1 MPGGRLTPEDRRRI
15 AAWLAEGRSQAEI
28 GRRLS
33 RPTSTITRE
42 VNRNRGPAGYQAD
55 QAQRATRQ
63 RARRRPAPT
72 SALAQAPVVAPADPR
87 VDGRDPAAVSKFEQ
101 RFTEVLVQ
109 MGMSRMTSR
118 VLTCLT
124 TADSGSMTSAELVRR
139 LRVSAAS
146 ISKAIGF
153 LEGQHLVRRE
163 RDGRRERY
171 VVDDDVWYRASVAT
185 AATNDL
191 FAEAALAGAE
201 ALGPY
206 TPAGARLGRLG
217 PVPQV
222 PERGPPAS
230 RRVLAHR
237 DYRPRP
243 QRARRTSPPDQPST
257 DPMAHRT
264 GYNRPNGPSGRSAP
278 MAE

>member
-1 MPGGRLTPEDRRRI
+1 LPGGRLTPEDRRRI

-42 VNRNRGPAGYQAD
+42 VNRNRGAAGYQAD

-63 RARRRPAPT
+63 RARRHPAP
-72 SALAQAPVVAPADPR
+72 APAQAPMVAPADPR
-87 VDGRDPAAVSKFEQ
+87 VDGRDPAAVSEFEQ

-163 RDGRRERY
+163 REGRRERY

-191 FAEAALAGAE
+191 FAETALAGAE
-201 ALGPY
+201 ALGLD
-206 TPAGARLGRLG
+206 TPAGARLADSGRFLMYLSEDLLRHVEYWHTAITG
-217 PVPQV
+217 
-222 PERGPPAS
+222 RGPSEPA
-230 RRVLAHR
+230 
-237 DYRPRP
+237 
-243 QRARRTSPPDQPST
+243 
-257 DPMAHRT
+257 
-264 GYNRPNGPSGRSAP
+264 G
-278 MAE
+278 

>member
-1 MPGGRLTPEDRRRI
+1 LPGGRLTQEDRRRI
-15 AAWLAEGRSQAEI
+15 AAGLAEGLSHAEI

-42 VNRNRGPAGYQAD
+42 VNRNRGSAGYQAD

-63 RARRRPAPT
+63 RAHRRHQAP
-72 SALAQAPVVAPADPR
+72 APVVAPPDPR
-87 VDGRDPAAVSKFEQ
+87 VDGRDPAAVSEFEQ
-101 RFTEVLVQ
+101 RFTEVMVQ
-109 MGMSRMTSR
+109 MGMPRMTSR

-146 ISKAIGF
+146 VSKAIGF

-185 AATNDL
+185 AATNNL
-191 FAEAALAGAE
+191 FAAQ
-201 ALGPY
+201 ALGPD
-206 TPAGARLGRLG
+206 TPAGVRLADSGRFLKYLSEDLLRHVEYWHAAITG
-217 PVPQV
+217 
-222 PERGPPAS
+222 
-230 RRVLAHR
+230 
-237 DYRPRP
+237 
-243 QRARRTSPPDQPST
+243 RARTGAGESPHQDE
-257 DPMAHRT
+257 
-264 GYNRPNGPSGRSAP
+264 SAEP
-278 MAE
+278 G